1 MRSRCASR
9 FGLACFAV
17 MALALGG
24 CGFTG
29 SSTRAVNTGPP
40 GSAAEP
46 NPQANAPLTP
56 AHQVACTDVPMMNQ
70 IVQPTGMQQGGGPC
84 GGQTGQQAATKGAVL
99 IAQLTPDQSVMGM
112 RPGQDM
118 DVIAFAD
125 YSYGPVC
132 LALVPS
138 GSYSVSSMPPG
149 NLMDCPS
156 SEFPARW
163 LRSVVGNC
171 KAGACAYSL
180 YVQCPTGNCKLGKAG
195 FMLRPKPT
203 GPS

>member
-1 MRSRCASR
+1 MRSRSASR

-40 GSAAEP
+40 GASS

-56 AHQVACTDVPMMNQ
+56 AYQIACNDSVPMMNQ
-70 IVQPTGMQQGGGPC
+70 AVQPTGMQEGGGPC
-84 GGQTGQQAATKGAVL
+84 DSKSGHQAATKGSVL
-99 IAQLTPDQSVMGM
+99 IAQLAADQSVMGM
-112 RPGQDM
+112 RPGTDM
-118 DVIAFAD
+118 DVVAFGD

-132 LALVPS
+132 FALVPS
-138 GSYSVSSMPPG
+138 GSYSVGSMPPG
-149 NLMDCPS
+149 QMMQCNS
-156 SEFPARW
+156 AEFPQRW
-163 LRSVVGNC
+163 MQSVTGTC

-180 YVQCPTGNCKLGKAG
+180 FVQCPTGNCKLGKAG
-195 FMLRPKPT
+195 FMLRPKPA
-203 GPS
+203 GLN